1 MQITLTKVKW
11 FWYWVKP
18 SDFVVIQVM
27 QDIQYICTVEED
39 AYMTKRL
46 QDTEHQE
53 SIIILTYY
61 YLLL

>member
-39 AYMTKRL
+39 AYMCL